1 MAKKSKKGKT
11 TAPPPVT
18 TGHDDRAKDSV
29 NHSFRDRRGGSDA
42 PDGVSGNWSLR
53 REDLPPTHLQP

>member
-1 MAKKSKKGKT
+1 MAKKSKKGRT
-11 TAPPPVT
+11 VAPPPVA
-18 TGHDDRAKDSV
+18 TGHDDRAKERV

-53 REDLPPTHLQP
+53 KENVPVARF

>member
-1 MAKKSKKGKT
+1 MSKTVKKSKN

-18 TGHDDRAKDSV
+18 TCHDDRAKERV

-53 REDLPPTHLQP
+53 KETAPAAPF

>member
-1 MAKKSKKGKT
+1 MSKKAKKSKS

-18 TGHDDRAKDSV
+18 TGHDDRAKEHV

-42 PDGVSGNWSLR
+42 PDGVSGNWSLHK
-53 REDLPPTHLQP
+53 ETVPAALF